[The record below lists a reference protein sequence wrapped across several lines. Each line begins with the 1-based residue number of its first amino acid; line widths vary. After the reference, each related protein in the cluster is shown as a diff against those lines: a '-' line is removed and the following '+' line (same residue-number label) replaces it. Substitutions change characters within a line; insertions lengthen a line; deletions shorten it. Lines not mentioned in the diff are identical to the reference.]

1 MSSAPPP
8 SVENIVKA
16 ARLIDPVF
24 TGSPLMAHHTA
35 DDALGLRLF
44 AKVETLNPIRSFKG
58 RGTDYFM
65 AVQPPSAGAVV
76 AASAG
81 NFGQGLAYAAAKRG
95 GKAVIFAAT
104 TANPRKLDAM
114 ARLGAEVILDGS
126 DFDGAK
132 TAARAYAATHGLT
145 FVEDGAIPAIAEG
158 AGTIALEMTEAL
170 AQRGVALDAA
180 VIPLGNGALLTGVGA
195 WLRAAAPACHII
207 GVVAA
212 AAPAMKLS
220 FDHGRLETTAA
231 AATIADG
238 IAVRE
243 PVAYALDC
251 MREVVDE
258 VLAVDE
264 QSLKAAMAFCRDHY
278 GLIVEPAGAA
288 GIAALLEQGKAF
300 AGKMVG
306 TVLCGSNVASG

>member
-1 MSSAPPP
+1 MSPPPP
-8 SVENIVKA
+8 SADNIVKA

-24 TGSPLMAHHTA
+24 TGSPLMTHHSA

-58 RGTDYFM
+58 RGADYWM
-65 AVQPPSAGAVV
+65 ATQPASSGAVV

-81 NFGQGLAYAAAKRG
+81 NFGQGLAYAAVKRG
-95 GKAVIFAAT
+95 REAIIFAAT
-104 TANPRKLDAM
+104 NANRRKIDAM
-114 ARLGAEVILDGS
+114 RRLGATVILEGN

-132 TAARAYAATHGLT
+132 AAARAYAATHSLP
-145 FVEDGAIPAIAEG
+145 FVEDGAGPEIAEG
-158 AGTIALEMTEAL
+158 AGTIALEMTETFN
-170 AQRGVALDAA
+170 QRRITLDAA
-180 VIPLGNGALLTGVGA
+180 IIPLGNGALLTGMGA
-195 WLRAAAPACHII
+195 WLKAASPGSRVI

-220 FDHGRLETTAA
+220 FDRARLETTAT

-243 PVAYALDC
+243 PVPYALDC
-251 MREVVDE
+251 MRQVVDE

-264 QSLKAAMAFCRDHY
+264 PSLEAAMAFCRNHY

-288 GIAALLEQGKAF
+288 GIAALLERGKSF
-300 AGKMVG
+300 AGRTVG
-306 TVLCGSNVASG
+306 TVLCGSNVASA

>member
-1 MSSAPPP
+1 MSLPRPSAD
-8 SVENIVKA
+8 SIRKA

-24 TGSPLMAHHTA
+24 TGSPLMTHHTA
-35 DDALGLRLF
+35 DEALGLRLF

-65 AVQPPSAGAVV
+65 ATQPGAIGTVV
-76 AASAG
+76 AASVG

-95 GKAVIFAAT
+95 GKAVIFAARN
-104 TANPRKLDAM
+104 ANPRKLDAM
-114 ARLGAEVILDGS
+114 TRLGAQVILEGG
-126 DFDGAK
+126 DFDSAK
-132 TAARAYAATHGLT
+132 AAARTYATQQGLT
-145 FVEDGAIPAIAEG
+145 FVEDGAVPEIAEG
-158 AGTIALEMTEAL
+158 AATIALEMTEAL
-170 AQRGVALDAA
+170 DRRGIALDAA
-180 VIPLGNGALLTGVGA
+180 VIPLGNGALLTGMGA
-195 WLRAAAPACHII
+195 WLKAAAPGCRVI

-220 FDHGRLETTAA
+220 FDHARLETTAT

-243 PVAYALDC
+243 PVPYALDC
-251 MREVVDE
+251 MREMVDE

-264 QSLKAAMAFCRDHY
+264 QSLGAAMAFCRDHY

-288 GIAALLEQGKAF
+288 GIAALLEHKATF
-300 AGKMVG
+300 SGRTVA

>member
-1 MSSAPPP
+1 MSSPP
-8 SVENIVKA
+8 SPSVDNIVKA
-16 ARLIDPVF
+16 THLIDPVF

-58 RGTDYFM
+58 RGADYFM
-65 AVQPPSAGAVV
+65 ATRPGAIGTVV
-76 AASAG
+76 AASVG

-95 GKAVIFAAT
+95 GKAIIFAAGN
-104 TANPRKLDAM
+104 ANPRKLDAM
-114 ARLGAEVILDGS
+114 ARLGAQVILEGS
-126 DFDGAK
+126 DFDSAK
-132 TAARAYAATHGLT
+132 AAARAYAATHGLP
-145 FVEDGAIPAIAEG
+145 FVEDGAVPEIAEG

-170 AQRGVALDAA
+170 DRRGVALDAA
-180 VIPLGNGALLTGVGA
+180 IIPLGNGALLTGMGA
-195 WLRAAAPACHII
+195 WLKAAAPACRVI

-220 FDHGRLETTAA
+220 FDHARLETTAT

-264 QSLKAAMAFCRDHY
+264 QSLSAAMTFCRDHY

-288 GIAALLEQGKAF
+288 GIAALLEQGEAF
-300 AGKMVG
+300 AGRTVA
-306 TVLCGSNVASG
+306 TVLCGSNVANG